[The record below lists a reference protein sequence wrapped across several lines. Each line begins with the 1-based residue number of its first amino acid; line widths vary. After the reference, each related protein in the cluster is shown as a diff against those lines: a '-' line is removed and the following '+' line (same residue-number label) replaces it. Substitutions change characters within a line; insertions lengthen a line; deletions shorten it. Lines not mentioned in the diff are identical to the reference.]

1 LAVLPSCAP
10 LELAAVALRLL
21 HASGAAEDAL
31 AATAPVVE
39 ARASSSRG
47 RALPDGDEAAAAAA
61 AAFAA
66 AFAAAPPLPAES
78 PRAYLLAFALQH
90 LPLCTSAGPA
100 SLAALPS
107 LRKALAAAL
116 APAVHAGS
124 SGAVA
129 SRFGGSGGGLA
140 FLGACDDPIALP
152 AALGQAASAA
162 SVFAGASS
170 SSSSSSSGS
179 GRASEA
185 GFTGGVQA
193 SPEAAA
199 AAATAPLLQ
208 RTLAAFSKEV
218 ARHARTFEA
227 ANAEDGDTD
236 HSASRVLSRPCL
248 VALFALAQCAR
259 LLLSLRPAAVRL
271 HAFAQAA
278 RHATEPGWA
287 TGRAAFRLNADY
299 SSSSGGC
306 GGLGG
311 GSSLLK
317 AWDGVVAGAVD
328 GLALSLFR
336 HPGWA
341 LDEGLGAA
349 CCMARGGGLAPVWS
363 PVAVLEAV
371 VRLKGVFFKQ
381 SAYLQLADVNQGGL
395 CVRVYGRL

>member
-1 LAVLPSCAP
+1 
-10 LELAAVALRLL
+10 
-21 HASGAAEDAL
+21 
-31 AATAPVVE
+31 
-39 ARASSSRG
+39 
-47 RALPDGDEAAAAAA
+47 
-61 AAFAA
+61 
-66 AFAAAPPLPAES
+66 
-78 PRAYLLAFALQH
+78 
-90 LPLCTSAGPA
+90 
-100 SLAALPS
+100 
-107 LRKALAAAL
+107 
-116 APAVHAGS
+116 
-124 SGAVA
+124 
-129 SRFGGSGGGLA
+129 
-140 FLGACDDPIALP
+140 
-152 AALGQAASAA
+152 
-162 SVFAGASS
+162 VFAGASS

-185 GFTGGVQA
+185 GFTGGGQA

-199 AAATAPLLQ
+199 AAAAAPLLQ
-208 RTLAAFSKEV
+208 RTLAAFSEEV
-218 ARHARTFEA
+218 ARHVRTLEA

-236 HSASRVLSRPCL
+236 HSTSRVLSRPCL

-259 LLLSLRPAAVRL
+259 LLLCLRPAAVRL

-287 TGRAAFRLNADY
+287 TSRAAFRLHADY
-299 SSSSGGC
+299 SSSSGGG
-306 GGLGG
+306 GGLGA

-371 VRLKGVFFKQ
+371 VRLKGVFLK
-381 SAYLQLADVNQGGL
+381 
-395 CVRVYGRL
+395 